1 MRTYQWNLGKNC
13 FRSAWF
19 WISIWVN
26 VNSSDKHTGEIS
38 GKLNIQNLT
47 CGKHCWFHF
56 NCIRCQDSVIWFPTE
71 WAWVLFHSFYFPIS
85 WVENWLT
92 LIPALFPLFLVRSH
106 CLWRC
111 LVQLLR
117 LAGWNTWGQRWS
129 EDLLHPILSSRFHYC
144 MYFFHTY
151 SKVTW
156 ASEIKGKKWQKT
168 KYQQPP
174 PSPW

>member
-56 NCIRCQDSVIWFPTE
+56 NCIRCQDSVIWFPHE

-92 LIPALFPLFLVRSH
+92 LIPALFPLSGSIPLLVAMS
-106 CLWRC
+106 CPAAP
-111 LVQLLR
+111 
-117 LAGWNTWGQRWS
+117 AGWLEHLRAKMVWGS
-129 EDLLHPILSSRFHYC
+129 AAPYPILALPLLHVFLSYVLKSNMSLRN
-144 MYFFHTY
+144 
-151 SKVTW
+151 
-156 ASEIKGKKWQKT
+156 KGEKMAKN
-168 KYQQPP
+168 
-174 PSPW
+174 